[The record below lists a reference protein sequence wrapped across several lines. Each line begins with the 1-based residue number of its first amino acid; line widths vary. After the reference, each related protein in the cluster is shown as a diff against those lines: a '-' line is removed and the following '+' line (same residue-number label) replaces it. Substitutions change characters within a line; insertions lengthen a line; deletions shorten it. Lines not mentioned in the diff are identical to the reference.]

1 MRNRIK
7 IFTMIAAIVLCVF
20 GMTTNV
26 FAAEGRTVLNVSSES
41 VEVGDTITVTAKVV
55 SDAEDSMMYATMTLG
70 YDTNI
75 FELVSCSADYG
86 GGNGSV
92 VVSSDSFTVEL
103 KTISVGEGGLTL
115 SAIDGM
121 DLISG
126 AEFANMQ
133 ESSATIMVNHAANSL
148 SSDSSLQSLEL
159 SAGTLSPEFQRNILS
174 YTAKVDYDVKKV
186 AINAKPADSA
196 KVTSVTGNTNLQVG
210 VNTVEIEVTSESGE
224 TTVYRIDITREKEEE
239 KTTETETTQ
248 KETETT
254 QTETETTQTEKESES
269 SDKETVDK
277 ETADKDG
284 SNEGQNGEN
293 QEKSS
298 NVSGV
303 FLILAGIVA
312 IVMFLIFKA

>member
-1 MRNRIK
+1 MKNKIK

-26 FAAEGRTVLNVSSES
+26 FAAEGRTVLSVSAES

-70 YDTNI
+70 YDTNM

-103 KTISVGEGGLTL
+103 KTIHIGEGGLTL

-133 ESSATIMVNHAANSL
+133 ESSATIMINHAPNSV

-159 SAGTLSPEFQRNILS
+159 SAGTLAPEFQRNILS

-186 AINAKPADSA
+186 AINAKPADAA

-210 VNTVEIEVTSESGE
+210 VNTVEIEVTAESGDV
-224 TTVYRIDITREKEEE
+224 TVYRIDITRAEE
-239 KTTETETTQ
+239 KTTETETETTQ
-248 KETETT
+248 TETETS
-254 QTETETTQTEKESES
+254 QTETETTQTEKESEA
-269 SDKETVDK
+269 SDKENID
-277 ETADKDG
+277 EEIADKDNV
-284 SNEGQNGEN
+284 NEGQNNEN
-293 QEKSS
+293 QQKSS
-298 NVSGV
+298 NTAGV
-303 FLILAGIVA
+303 FLILAGIA
-312 IVMFLIFKA
+312 AGVMFLIFKA